1 MLGNSHGSLSGLTG
15 ITVSEVL
22 SRWKSHCKITSM
34 PQLQRRW
41 LEAADLFP
49 LPLFPAEPGCSPLCT
64 GTAWDLSLDG
74 IW

>member
-1 MLGNSHGSLSGLTG
+1 MEEPLQNHFDATAAE
-15 ITVSEVL
+15 EV
-22 SRWKSHCKITSM
+22 
-34 PQLQRRW
+34 
-41 LEAADLFP
+41 AGDLFP